1 MTSPF
6 CLLSCCII
14 YGSEIVFIKKLSL
27 QTKLIM
33 LVKSPTSFI
42 CQGVSQCD
50 VHLITMSE
58 SWKMEGIG
66 FSHETCSVLRNC
78 TLLLRRYFIFQTQG
92 SQNIFETFQ
101 LVLANFHKK
110 GASRSGNTAT
120 LCNLTPPPFSTKEV
134 FKTFSIQLTFRQIS
148 KIC

>member
-6 CLLSCCII
+6 WLLSWCII

-27 QTKLIM
+27 QTKLM
-33 LVKSPTSFI
+33 MVMKSTTSFI

-50 VHLITMSE
+50 VHLIIMSE
-58 SWKMEGIG
+58 SWKMEGIR
-66 FSHETCSVLRNC
+66 FSREACSVLRNC

-110 GASRSGNTAT
+110 GASRSGNTRT
-120 LCNLTPPPFSTKEV
+120 LCYLPPPPFSTEEA
-134 FKTFSIQLTFRQIS
+134 FKTFSIQLTFHQIS